1 MSTGINIAKQIK
13 VLDEGS
19 LLTPDVS
26 QIDFTGTGV
35 TASAVGNN
43 VTVNIA
49 GASGVW
55 GISNASGVYTYYA
68 TLTLAMAAATAGQ
81 TIELFAD
88 VTESGAVTVTL
99 KDGVTIQGNGHSYN
113 HTQAGSANT
122 FNTGTAGGT
131 FRIFNININ
140 RSNNTGGYVIYTNA
154 TAGSTTQLFYLD
166 GTWITLNSSSGGG
179 VIFTANS
186 TGILRKF
193 YNANVV
199 INTVGIIGAST
210 NTFDGSLWIYNFN
223 VRATANSG
231 TLGFAMT
238 FYNTFI
244 ESDSSPSSGG
254 LISYS
259 SFTGCTFIAR
269 GNTPCIQSECSG
281 TNSYFFCAASY
292 TTYVNMYSFTNCIFA
307 SSGSTAMYSD
317 TANVFRNCIF
327 ISSVGIGAFSATGTA
342 NLVNCSA
349 LSGGAAAVY
358 NCNMQNCTVESS
370 YNNAAGHAYR
380 AASNNLKLENNVFK
394 VANASANCINAALAY
409 TIKYAGSTFEG
420 STTPVNANITQ
431 GITNTQDNQGN
442 ILI

>member
-1 MSTGINIAKQIK
+1 MSTQIQIA
-13 VLDEGS
+13 S
-19 LLTPDVS
+19 
-26 QIDFTGTGV
+26 
-35 TASAVGNN
+35 SA
-43 VTVNIA
+43 
-49 GASGVW
+49 ASGVW

-68 TLTLAMAAATAGQ
+68 TLTLAMASATSGQ

-88 VTESGAVTVTL
+88 VTETGAVTVTL
-99 KDGVTIQGNGHSYN
+99 KDGVTINGNGHTYN

-131 FRIFNININ
+131 FRIFNINIT
-140 RSNNTGGYVIYTNA
+140 RSNNTGGYVIYTGG
-154 TAGSTTQLFYLD
+154 TAGSALQVFYLD
-166 GTWITLNSSSGGG
+166 GTWITLNSSTGGG
-179 VIFTANS
+179 VLYTSAGVGVI
-186 TGILRKF
+186 RKF
-193 YNANVV
+193 YNANLV
-199 INTVGIIGAST
+199 INTAGVIGSSA

-223 VRATANSG
+223 IRATSNSG
-231 TLGFAMT
+231 TLGGVIT

-254 LISYS
+254 LIAYS
-259 SFTGCTFIAR
+259 SFNDCTFIAR
-269 GNTPCIQSECSG
+269 GNTPCMGSQCSG

-292 TTYVNMYSFTNCIFA
+292 TTYVNMYSFDNCIFA

-317 TANVFRNCIF
+317 QANTFRNCIF
-327 ISSVGIGAFSATGTA
+327 SSSVSVGAYSATGTT

-349 LSGGAAAVY
+349 LSGGGAAVY

-394 VANASANCINAALAY
+394 VVNASANCINASSAY

-420 STTPVNANITQ
+420 STTPVNANISQ
-431 GITNTQDNQGN
+431 GIVNTQDNQGN